1 MKILFAVFKKLYSYQ
16 IHLELKMTSIFEVVT
31 VLLLMCLLVGSK
43 GEEDEMEKKKIT
55 QLQIGIKQRVP
66 ESECDQKSQKGSS
79 IVYELLTNNYF

>member
-1 MKILFAVFKKLYSYQ
+1 MKF
-16 IHLELKMTSIFEVVT
+16 IFEVVT

-43 GEEDEMEKKKIT
+43 AEEEEEKEKKKIT

-79 IVYELLTNNYF
+79 MVYKLLTINYF